1 MNTLLQQN
9 QKAIE
14 DICQKNGVQAL
25 FLFGSALQ
33 NDLPEES
40 DVDLAVVFKDE
51 LSPLERGDAFFEV
64 LRSLEMLLNKRV
76 DLVSYSVIRN
86 PIFKQEVD
94 RTKVPLYAVA

>member
-1 MNTLLQQN
+1 MNTLLLQN

-14 DICQKNGVQAL
+14 TICQKNGVKAL
-25 FLFGSALQ
+25 FLFGSALK
-33 NDLPEES
+33 NDLPENS
-40 DVDLAVVFKDE
+40 DVDLAVVFKED

-64 LRSLEMLLNKRV
+64 LHSLETLLNRRI

-94 RTKVPLYAVA
+94 RTKVTLYAAA